1 VAAAL
6 QGYSLVPY
14 ALGAALFG
22 TLGNDGNLA
31 RLAIPSIAIN
41 IVAALI
47 LVPLLIRL
55 DRSVK
60 EVAA

>member
-1 VAAAL
+1 M
-6 QGYSLVPY
+6 PY